1 MKIVHLE
8 DKHRFLAL
16 IEGHECVLDYR
27 VSSDPKV
34 LEYYHTYVAPE
45 LRGRQIAEKITTVAM
60 DYARAN
66 GFKVIPACPYV
77 KRFVEMHPEYADV
90 TE

>member
-1 MKIVHLE
+1 
-8 DKHRFLAL
+8 
-16 IEGHECVLDYR
+16 
-27 VSSDPKV
+27 
-34 LEYYHTYVAPE
+34 
-45 LRGRQIAEKITTVAM
+45 M